1 MFKTI
6 ANAFKIKDLRKK
18 IFLTLLLLLVYRV
31 GCFLPIPGFD
41 VASFKESLEAS
52 GSYSIFGIMNI
63 ISRGA
68 GYHSFWKFNL

>member
-18 IFLTLLLLLVYRV
+18 IILTLLLLLVYRV

-41 VASFKESLEAS
+41 VAEIKEL
-52 GSYSIFGIMNI
+52 GSNGNTYSIFNIMNMI
-63 ISRGA
+63 LTVI
-68 GYHSFWKFNL
+68 